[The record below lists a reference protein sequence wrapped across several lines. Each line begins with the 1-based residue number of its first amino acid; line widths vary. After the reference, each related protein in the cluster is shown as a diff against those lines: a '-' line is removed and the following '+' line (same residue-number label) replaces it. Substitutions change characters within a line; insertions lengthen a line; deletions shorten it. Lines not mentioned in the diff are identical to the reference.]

1 MSVII
6 GDTDKVLMMW
16 KTLFEEGVFV
26 NAFIR
31 PGVPPGMEM
40 LRTSYMATH
49 EQKHLDRILE
59 VFALIG
65 KKFGVIN

>member
-1 MSVII
+1 MII
-6 GDTDKVLMMW
+6 GDTDKTLNMW
-16 KTLFEEGVFV
+16 KTLFEKGVFV

-49 EQKHLDRILE
+49 EQKHLDKILE
-59 VFALIG
+59 IFASLG
-65 KKFGVIN
+65 KQYGVLN